1 MIKVEIIEGEQMK
14 ANRGEKEIL
23 GMDLLSFF
31 HVFDFSISLIR
42 KNSQVC
48 TNFVQTYFLR
58 DSTVKSLYKICT
70 DFCSRGKITYN

>member
-31 HVFDFSISLIR
+31 HVFDFSILGLLLLITR
-42 KNSQVC
+42 MGRETGTERILQRI
-48 TNFVQTYFLR
+48 YFNNNNNNKLVR
-58 DSTVKSLYKICT
+58 TISK
-70 DFCSRGKITYN
+70 

>member
-31 HVFDFSISLIR
+31 HVFDFSILGLLLLLDDDIIIVVYTVSA
-42 KNSQVC
+42 K
-48 TNFVQTYFLR
+48 FLP
-58 DSTVKSLYKICT
+58 L
-70 DFCSRGKITYN
+70 